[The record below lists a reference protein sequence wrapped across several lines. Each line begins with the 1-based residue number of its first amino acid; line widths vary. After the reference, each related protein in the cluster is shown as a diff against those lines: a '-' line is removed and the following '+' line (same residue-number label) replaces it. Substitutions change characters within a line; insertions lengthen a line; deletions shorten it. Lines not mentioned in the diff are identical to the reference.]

1 MKTIIDLY
9 RTCGI
14 DASLTVLTVEL
25 SKLRKNHPDIY
36 NTYLDEEAFKMSD
49 YSY

>member
-1 MKTIIDLY
+1 M
-9 RTCGI
+9 GI
-14 DASLTVLTVEL
+14 DI
-25 SKLRKNHPDIY
+25 LRKNHPDIY